1 MINLESKTAAEGLS
15 AYDVPTVT
23 KCLIKLFL
31 NKNAH
36 CIQIRQ
42 IKKGNTFSISD
53 NDLSSVIFV
62 TNKVFSRMF
71 NI

>member
-31 NKNAH
+31 NTNAH
-36 CIQIRQ
+36 CIQISQSRQIRQ
-42 IKKGNTFSISD
+42 IK
-53 NDLSSVIFV
+53 
-62 TNKVFSRMF
+62 
-71 NI
+71 